1 MASSNSFGD
10 AKKDMVYKMICGCS
24 REEGID
30 REELLSGLKNKITKS
45 ELDSALDFLSG
56 EGHVYSTVDDDH
68 FKAIDG

>member
-1 MASSNSFGD
+1 
-10 AKKDMVYKMICGCS
+10 MICGCS